1 MTAAPTPTLTYRDQ
15 PDILVVDDTPANLH
29 LLSNMLKERGY
40 KTRPVPS
47 GMLALQAA
55 LSDPPDLIL
64 LDIHMPEMNG
74 FEVCQSLKAD
84 SRLKDIPVIFISALS
99 EVLDKVKAFQVGG
112 MDYITKPFQ
121 FDEVQARVEAH
132 LKIRRLQEELEQ
144 HNRQLGKLVQTQVK
158 KISDTQMAMIF
169 SLAKLAESRDDDS
182 GMHLERVQALCKKLA
197 EGLGR
202 QSRFGRQVDEKY
214 VETIFHASPLHD
226 IGKVAIP
233 DRILLKPGKLTPEE
247 FEVMK
252 THAVLG
258 AEKLE
263 AVQRKYPG
271 NAMLDMGIAI
281 ARFHHEKW
289 NGQGYPQGLAGEAI
303 PLAARIMAVVDVYET
318 LRAKRCYKDAYSH
331 EESAEIIGSSSGTHF
346 DPELVKVF
354 IEFKDEFRKIRDEL
368 KD

>member
-1 MTAAPTPTLTYRDQ
+1 MSVSLSSPDR

-29 LLSNMLKERGY
+29 LLASMLKDRGY

-64 LDIHMPEMNG
+64 LDINMPEMNG
-74 FEVCQSLKAD
+74 FEVCQSLKTD
-84 SRLKDIPVIFISALS
+84 EKLRDIPVIFISALN
-99 EVLDKVKAFQVGG
+99 ELLDKVRAFAVGG
-112 MDYITKPFQ
+112 VDYITKPFQ
-121 FDEVQARVEAH
+121 IDEVQARVEAH
-132 LKIRRLQEELEQ
+132 LKIRRLQEELER

-169 SLAKLAESRDDDS
+169 ALAKLAESRDDDS
-182 GMHLERVQALCKKLA
+182 GMHLERVQAFCMKLA
-197 EGLGR
+197 EGLVQRPRSGYR
-202 QSRFGRQVDEKY
+202 VDAKF
-214 VETIFHASPLHD
+214 VENIFYASPLHD

-233 DRILLKPGKLTPEE
+233 DKIVLKPGKLTPEE

-252 THAVLG
+252 THAALG

-263 AVQRKYPG
+263 AVQRQFPG
-271 NAMLDMGIAI
+271 NALLDMGIAI

-289 NGQGYPQGLAGEAI
+289 SGEGYPQGLAGEAI
-303 PLAARIMAVVDVYET
+303 PLAARVMAVVDVYET
-318 LRAKRCYKDAYSH
+318 LRAKRCYKPAFTH
-331 EESAEIIGSSSGTHF
+331 EESVDIIVSSSGTHF
-346 DPELVKVF
+346 DPELVNIF
-354 IEFKDEFRKIRDEL
+354 TEIKDDFRRIREEM